1 MNDFVKG
8 VEILVDC
15 KRYVERRLLY
25 LQHSAE
31 QMKMDGKDTTW
42 IKREISDIEDILCG
56 GKYNEF

>member
-8 VEILVDC
+8 VEILVGC

-56 GKYNEF
+56 GQYNGF

>member
-15 KRYVERRLLY
+15 KRYMERRLLY

-31 QMKMDGKDTTW
+31 RMKMDGKDTTW

-56 GKYNEF
+56 GQYNGF

>member
-15 KRYVERRLLY
+15 KRYMERRLLY

-56 GKYNEF
+56 REYL

>member
-8 VEILVDC
+8 IEILVDC
-15 KRYVERRLLY
+15 KRYMERRLLY

-56 GKYNEF
+56 REYL